1 MRAFKSEADAN
12 REAWNRV
19 AERFRGVCALPD
31 WGPFGECAGDDLLG
45 PLDGKTVL
53 EIGCGSGHSLAQVAL
68 TKAERIYGLDFSSG
82 ALALTS
88 KLNQEE
94 MASGRVTLIEAPLEQ
109 DLGLRNIDVAF
120 SMQAIGW
127 TLEPTLPV
135 TIHRQS

>member
-1 MRAFKSEADAN
+1 
-12 REAWNRV
+12 
-19 AERFRGVCALPD
+19 
-31 WGPFGECAGDDLLG
+31 
-45 PLDGKTVL
+45 
-53 EIGCGSGHSLAQVAL
+53 
-68 TKAERIYGLDFSSG
+68 
-82 ALALTS
+82 
-88 KLNQEE
+88 